1 VIMDFIFPGFIPASL
16 GTGPWWFAFHQTP
29 DIPETLVQG
38 KEKEYLT
45 WFYKGLA
52 YNPSAITQTDIDE
65 FVSHYSAPGG
75 MRAGF
80 EYYRSFPQD
89 AKDNKELAATAKL
102 PMPVLV
108 LAGAIYPALGGQL
121 PGTPTLSSTQ
131 SLASNVHGVIVPLSG
146 HWTPEEQPDFVI
158 NELANFF
165 GSSSNNNTTNT
176 VAK

>member
-1 VIMDFIFPGFIPASL
+1 
-16 GTGPWWFAFHQTP
+16 
-29 DIPETLVQG
+29 
-38 KEKEYLT
+38 
-45 WFYKGLA
+45 
-52 YNPSAITQTDIDE
+52 
-65 FVSHYSAPGG
+65 

-146 HWTPEEQPDFVI
+146 HWTPEERPDFVI

-165 GSSSNNNTTNT
+165 GSSNNNNTTNT
-176 VAK
+176 VTK